1 MREKTQ
7 VSNDGYAFWLPT
19 RLKAGT
25 RHVCVMDGDK
35 ILKFRKTTKERAGGN
50 GFGMSTED
58 VSYTITVRDRHG
70 VGVFR

>member
-1 MREKTQ
+1 MREKGEK
-7 VSNDGYAFWLPT
+7 VSDGYEFYLPSGNGNRSHT
-19 RLKAGT
+19 
-25 RHVCVMDGDK
+25 CIFDGDK

-70 VGVFR
+70 VGVFK